1 MCSQI
6 PKAELSDTLLHPDST
21 DPDDV
26 SPDLTSEYQPS
37 SSPLVESPTAGGRRV
52 PTRAQAFC
60 TPSDTQQQ
68 RSQSP
73 DSSGSDVNTETRRKR
88 GFSQVTSSP
97 SAPPTSRPR
106 NAPDSRG
113 NQPRQ
118 HDAKFCTL
126 RCLLGLQDGGALDDK
141 CPNVELQRRS
151 RKDTSHPSNA
161 EHLVC
166 SLKEQ
171 LDKDLDRNCTPS
183 GRCGGSGVPFKLT
196 SATYGY
202 TVVGKGTTR
211 GWWVAVAR
219 EADAYQISR
228 KVQASAVPIVLG
240 TIDLS
245 KVYFLHGAGEIRHML
260 IMGW

>member
-1 MCSQI
+1 MWGPKFCVTAARQDYLMGCRFTIRTQEWRNGARERLCIWHTSFNHVCSQI
-6 PKAELSDTLLHPDST
+6 PKPELSDTLLHPDST

-52 PTRAQAFC
+52 PTRAQACC

-88 GFSQVTSSP
+88 SFSQVTSSP

-126 RCLLGLQDGGALDDK
+126 SAGWRC
-141 CPNVELQRRS
+141 S
-151 RKDTSHPSNA
+151 
-161 EHLVC
+161 
-166 SLKEQ
+166 
-171 LDKDLDRNCTPS
+171 
-183 GRCGGSGVPFKLT
+183 
-196 SATYGY
+196 
-202 TVVGKGTTR
+202 
-211 GWWVAVAR
+211 
-219 EADAYQISR
+219 
-228 KVQASAVPIVLG
+228 
-240 TIDLS
+240 
-245 KVYFLHGAGEIRHML
+245 
-260 IMGW
+260 